1 MITESIDTHSAAGTL
16 EAGSI
21 VQYFQESYVDDSK
34 LDKAVESPLLDYLG
48 QHACVLRMMGGNDT
62 AKVQFADGYENYI
75 LLTDLRPATQADFD
89 ADVLWTLAKQA
100 LAILKRVTEIRD
112 SRGELAPA
120 VNDSLSLAINLR
132 KGAERLREHAGEA
145 AR

>member
-1 MITESIDTHSAAGTL
+1 MITESTPRSAAAAI

-21 VQYFQESYVDDSK
+21 VQYFQESYVDGSK
-34 LDKAVESPLLDYLG
+34 LDKAIESPLLEYLG
-48 QHACVLRMMGGNDT
+48 QHARVLRMMSGNDT
-62 AKVQFADGYENYI
+62 AKVQFADGHENYI
-75 LLTDLRPATQADFD
+75 LLTDLRPATQAAFD

-132 KGAERLREHAGEA
+132 KGAERLREHTEETAQ
-145 AR
+145 